1 MRIIMTLNKN
11 SQDTVDSIP
20 GDLVRYD
27 YGYSDAR
34 ATLFISLS
42 FRGGDSAVL
51 NMIVLRSRMIGSFV
65 LMGNDYQSMKKW
77 SPVFP

>member
-1 MRIIMTLNKN
+1 MGILMTSNMN
-11 SQDTVDSIP
+11 SQDTANSIP

-42 FRGGDSAVL
+42 FRAGDSTAL
-51 NMIVLRSRMIGSFV
+51 NMIVLRSRMIESFV
-65 LMGNDYQSMKKW
+65 LMKEDYQSMRMW